1 MSWHSI
7 RYPIRRQ
14 PQHGV
19 ALLAAIFLLVVLSA
33 LALYMASLSGT
44 QHFTSMWALQ
54 GARAHYA
61 AQSGLQWGA
70 SQARNSACPATATL
84 TIDAFSVQVSCTSAG
99 NFQELSVTRTV
110 WTIDAH
116 AQSTGLAVGSPGYVQ
131 RRQRATVI
139 Q

>member
-1 MSWHSI
+1 MS
-7 RYPIRRQ
+7 RRSSSH
-14 PQHGV
+14 PSQHGV

-44 QHFTSMWALQ
+44 QHFTSMWAVQ

-70 SQARNSACPATATL
+70 SQAANGGGCTNNL
-84 TIDAFSVQVSCTSAG
+84 TINAGAPFNVAVNCTSAAVV
-99 NFQELSVTRTV
+99 ELDETRTV
-110 WTIDAH
+110 WTITAT
-116 AQSTGLAVGSPGYVQ
+116 ATSGGTIGSPGFVQ
-131 RRQRATVI
+131 RSQRMTVL